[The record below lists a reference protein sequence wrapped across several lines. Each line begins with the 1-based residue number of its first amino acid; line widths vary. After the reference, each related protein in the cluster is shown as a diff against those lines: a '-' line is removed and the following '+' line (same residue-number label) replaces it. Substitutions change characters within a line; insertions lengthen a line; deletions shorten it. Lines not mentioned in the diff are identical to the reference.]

1 MSTPLIHTEQRLI
14 PRLID
19 ITITALAWF
28 GFIFLFVKGF
38 LDMIHRAPNM
48 GPIPFRMYILAGLT
62 TLALYAAIAA
72 FNAIV
77 LIVWAK
83 YNQVR
88 FQVERRGH
96 RPHLDDDELANSME
110 MTPEMIAQLKA
121 GSCLTLYNDEHGQLL
136 DVKEGL
142 QLPSV
147 APVVNLR
154 RG

>member
-14 PRLID
+14 PRWID
-19 ITITALAWF
+19 IIITALAWF

-38 LDMIHRAPNM
+38 LDMIHLAPNM
-48 GPIPFRMYILAGLT
+48 GPVPFRLYILAGMT

-88 FQVERRGH
+88 FQVERRQH
-96 RPHLDDDELANSME
+96 RPHLDDNELADSMGISG
-110 MTPEMIAQLKA
+110 EMIAQLKA
-121 GSCLTLYNDEHGQLL
+121 GSCLTLYNDEHGELL
-136 DVKEGL
+136 EIKEGL
-142 QLPSV
+142 QLPEV

>member
-1 MSTPLIHTEQRLI
+1 MSAPLIHTEQRTI
-14 PRLID
+14 PRWID
-19 ITITALAWF
+19 IIITALAWF

-48 GPIPFRMYILAGLT
+48 GPIPFRVYILAGLT

-72 FNAIV
+72 FNAVV

-96 RPHLDDDELANSME
+96 RPHLNDDELADSME
-110 MTPEMIAQLKA
+110 MSGSMIAQLKA
-121 GSCLTLYNDEHGQLL
+121 GSCLTLYNDENGHLL
-136 DVKEGL
+136 EIKDGL
-142 QLPSV
+142 QLPNV

>member
-1 MSTPLIHTEQRLI
+1 MSAPLIHTEQRTI
-14 PRLID
+14 PRWID
-19 ITITALAWF
+19 IIITALAWF

-38 LDMIHRAPNM
+38 LDMIHRAPDM
-48 GPIPFRMYILAGLT
+48 GPIPFRVYILAGLT

-72 FNAIV
+72 FNAVV

-96 RPHLDDDELANSME
+96 RPHLNDDELADSME
-110 MTPEMIAQLKA
+110 MSGSMIAQLKA
-121 GSCLTLYNDEHGQLL
+121 GSCLTLYNDENGHLL
-136 DVKEGL
+136 EVKDGL
-142 QLPSV
+142 QLPNV

>member
-1 MSTPLIHTEQRLI
+1 MSTLLIHTEQRLI

-19 ITITALAWF
+19 IIITALAWF

-48 GPIPFRMYILAGLT
+48 GPAPFRMYILAGLT
-62 TLALYAAIAA
+62 TLVLYAAIAA

-96 RPHLDDDELANSME
+96 RPHLDDEELANSME
-110 MTPEMIAQLKA
+110 MSSEVIAQLKA

-136 DVKEGL
+136 EVKEGL
-142 QLPSV
+142 QLPTV

>member
-1 MSTPLIHTEQRLI
+1 MNEPLIHTEQRLI
-14 PRLID
+14 PRWID
-19 ITITALAWF
+19 IIITALAWF

-38 LDMIHRAPNM
+38 LDMIDRAPNM
-48 GPIPFRMYILAGLT
+48 GPIPFRLYILSGLT
-62 TLALYAAIAA
+62 TLALYAAIAL
-72 FNAIV
+72 FNAVVI
-77 LIVWAK
+77 IIWAK

-96 RPHLDDDELANSME
+96 RPHLNDDELASSMDISGE
-110 MTPEMIAQLKA
+110 MVAQLKA

>member
-1 MSTPLIHTEQRLI
+1 MSAPLIHTEQRLL
-14 PRLID
+14 PRFID
-19 ITITALAWF
+19 IIITALAWF

-83 YNQVR
+83 YNQIR

-96 RPHLDDDELANSME
+96 RPHLDDDELADSME
-110 MTPEMIAQLKA
+110 MTGEMIAQLKA

-136 DVKEGL
+136 EVKEGL
-142 QLPSV
+142 QLPEV

>member
-1 MSTPLIHTEQRLI
+1 MSAPLIHTEQRLI
-14 PRLID
+14 PRWID
-19 ITITALAWF
+19 IIITALAWI

-38 LDMIHRAPNM
+38 LDIIGREPNM
-48 GPIPFRMYILAGLT
+48 GPIPFRIYIISGLT
-62 TLALYAAIAA
+62 TLALYLAIAA
-72 FNAIV
+72 FNAVVI
-77 LIVWAK
+77 IIWAK

-96 RPHLDDDELANSME
+96 RPHLNDDELASSME
-110 MTPEMIAQLKA
+110 LSAEMVAQLKA

-136 DVKEGL
+136 EVKEGL
-142 QLPSV
+142 QLPTV

>member
-1 MSTPLIHTEQRLI
+1 MSAPLIHTEQRAI
-14 PRLID
+14 PRWID
-19 ITITALAWF
+19 IIITALAWF

-96 RPHLDDDELANSME
+96 RPHLNDDELADSLDVSGD
-110 MTPEMIAQLKA
+110 MIAQLKA

-136 DVKEGL
+136 EVKEGL

>member
-1 MSTPLIHTEQRLI
+1 MSTPLIHTEQRFI
-14 PRLID
+14 PRWID
-19 ITITALAWF
+19 IIITALAWF

-38 LDMIHRAPNM
+38 FDMIGRAPNM
-48 GPIPFRMYILAGLT
+48 GPIPFRMYILASLT

-72 FNAIV
+72 FNAVV

-110 MTPEMIAQLKA
+110 MTSEMITQLQT
-121 GSCLTLYNDEHGQLL
+121 GSCLTLYNDEHGNLL
-136 DVKEGL
+136 EVKEGL
-142 QLPSV
+142 HLPQV
-147 APVVNLR
+147 APVINLR

>member
-1 MSTPLIHTEQRLI
+1 MSAPLIHTEQRLL

-19 ITITALAWF
+19 IIITALAWF

-48 GPIPFRMYILAGLT
+48 GTIPFRMYILAGLT

-83 YNQVR
+83 YNQIR

-96 RPHLDDDELANSME
+96 RPHLGDDELADSME
-110 MTPEMIAQLKA
+110 MTGEMIAQLKA
-121 GSCLTLYNDEHGQLL
+121 GACLTLYNDEHGQLL
-136 DVKEGL
+136 EVKEGL
-142 QLPSV
+142 QLPEV

>member
-1 MSTPLIHTEQRLI
+1 MNAPLIHTEQRLI
-14 PRLID
+14 PRWID
-19 ITITALAWF
+19 IIITALAWF

-38 LDMIHRAPNM
+38 LDVIDRAPNM
-48 GPIPFRMYILAGLT
+48 GPIPFRLYILGGLT
-62 TLALYAAIAA
+62 TIALYAAIAV
-72 FNAIV
+72 FNALV

-96 RPHLDDDELANSME
+96 RAHLDDDELANSME
-110 MTPEMIAQLKA
+110 MSNNMIAQLKA

-136 DVKEGL
+136 EVKEGL
-142 QLPSV
+142 QLPIV

>member
-1 MSTPLIHTEQRLI
+1 MSAPLIHTEQRAI
-14 PRLID
+14 PRWID
-19 ITITALAWF
+19 IIITALAWF

-38 LDMIHRAPNM
+38 LGMIHRAPNM

-96 RPHLDDDELANSME
+96 RPHLNDDELADSLDVSGD
-110 MTPEMIAQLKA
+110 MIAQLKA

-136 DVKEGL
+136 EVKEGL

>member
-1 MSTPLIHTEQRLI
+1 M
-14 PRLID
+14 ID
-19 ITITALAWF
+19 IIITALAWF

-48 GPIPFRMYILAGLT
+48 GPAPFRMYILAGLT
-62 TLALYAAIAA
+62 TLVLYAAIAA

-96 RPHLDDDELANSME
+96 RPHLDDEELANSME
-110 MTPEMIAQLKA
+110 MSSEIIAQLKA

-136 DVKEGL
+136 EVKEGL
-142 QLPSV
+142 QLPTV